1 MWVETRGEKQN
12 GPPGPVFPHFLAEP
26 VSYESTGRIRILKP
40 STPYLPS
47 HKNLP
52 LKQSSPRHGNL
63 KSPNSPGLA
72 PSGTTL
78 DLQLLARLKPKG
90 FATVLNKISEQ
101 RCLKTLREQDRLP
114 GVNAM
119 NVSKL
124 FLKSFW
130 CDKTGAFI
138 N

>member
-1 MWVETRGEKQN
+1 
-12 GPPGPVFPHFLAEP
+12 
-26 VSYESTGRIRILKP
+26 
-40 STPYLPS
+40 
-47 HKNLP
+47 
-52 LKQSSPRHGNL
+52 
-63 KSPNSPGLA
+63 
-72 PSGTTL
+72 
-78 DLQLLARLKPKG
+78 LLARLKPKE

-101 RCLKTLREQDRLP
+101 RCLKILREQDRLP